1 MRPDHER
8 LSNSDDRFKDQAID
22 EALEGSDR
30 AQTWADYVAA
40 LEVRQSR
47 LERDL
52 ELSHDQDE
60 RTNIQQK
67 LDEIDEQIEVLREE
81 EKITKFIEDTVTFS
95 YEVQRLSDG

>member
-8 LSNSDDRFKDQAID
+8 LSNSDDQFKEQAIE

-40 LEVRQSR
+40 LEVRQKR

-52 ELSHDQDE
+52 ELSQDQDD
-60 RTNIQQK
+60 RANLQQK